1 MAMVFVTGS
10 GVGAGSTGRL
20 GGRWPVVRGQLA
32 SWCLVFLV
40 GLGLCVGCQSAGDGQ
55 VGSETQQAERARLA
69 GVWVVEFEVNQDLV
83 DQLLDGDPER
93 QQSVQERSFR
103 GAAKQLLDGK
113 IGEWSE
119 KLERSVSNS
128 MQLEFAADGTWASRT
143 EMAVARGEKRGT
155 WSIQDRGEDFMLIR
169 CTRVEA
175 NSRQV
180 ESMETRVTFLTPD
193 RIRLVPP
200 NMAGTELELTFAR
213 ETAN

>member
-1 MAMVFVTGS
+1 
-10 GVGAGSTGRL
+10 
-20 GGRWPVVRGQLA
+20 
-32 SWCLVFLV
+32 
-40 GLGLCVGCQSAGDGQ
+40 
-55 VGSETQQAERARLA
+55 
-69 GVWVVEFEVNQDLV
+69 VWVVEFEVNQDLV